1 MSQTILK
8 KKKTKTL
15 KVHKKPENKWLKFGP
30 KPKLMHENQ
39 LISQKSYSVDIGGKK
54 KKTGLLLLDRSPGG
68 LRTSRNTAA
77 VKNANT
83 TKKQKKN
90 PLFPTFYFQT

>member
-54 KKTGLLLLDRSPGG
+54 KKTGLLLLDTSPGG
-68 LRTSRNTAA
+68 LRTSRNTAT
-77 VKNANT
+77 VKMPT
-83 TKKQKKN
+83 QQKN

>member
-1 MSQTILK
+1 M
-8 KKKTKTL
+8 
-15 KVHKKPENKWLKFGP
+15 KFGP

-77 VKNANT
+77 EKNANT
-83 TKKQKKN
+83 TKKQKKKKSIISHI
-90 PLFPTFYFQT
+90 LFPDLMDPKQLETIRLTQPEEEGLA